1 MSLDTKNDIKNDDL
15 ICPITFQIFRDPVIA
30 GDGHAYERAAIVR
43 WIAEHGTSPITR
55 QPLNINELQ
64 ADDYLRN
71 LADQRRNSSISSNYD
86 GNLYHTDLQRQSSTI
101 SYNNNIHVNQP
112 VLVQLQSISNN
123 NIALRDNVENH
134 HVFCNNFYH
143 KHKCWIAIVLTVV
156 LVGAIWIYILCS
168 STKDSISSG
177 ELEHCLTDTSLPGI
191 LFLSF
196 LLFLLIYLYF

>member
-1 MSLDTKNDIKNDDL
+1 MPLDTKNDIKNDDL

-30 GDGHAYERAAIVR
+30 GDGHTYERAAIVR
-43 WIAEHGTSPITR
+43 WISEHGTSPLTR

-134 HVFCNNFYH
+134 HVSRNNFYH
-143 KHKCWIAIVLTVV
+143 KHKSSIAIAFTVV
-156 LVGAIWIYILCS
+156 LMGTIGIYALCYG
-168 STKDSISSG
+168 TTDSISSG
-177 ELEHCLTDTSLPGI
+177 ELLMSA
-191 LFLSF
+191 LSIF
-196 LLFLLIYLYF
+196 S